1 MQGNKSAPGIPRP
14 EQHGDHRA
22 VPKPAWW
29 HKIALEKEG
38 VKSQFFTDKESTF
51 WSDAVKLIT
60 VHSIKGLEFGVV
72 FIIDL
77 NDKVLPYP
85 VISSDLL
92 PKRKISDSGE
102 LFQDLIDIP
111 IQPTWTKHA
120 IF

>member
-1 MQGNKSAPGIPRP
+1 
-14 EQHGDHRA
+14 
-22 VPKPAWW
+22 
-29 HKIALEKEG
+29 
-38 VKSQFFTDKESTF
+38 
-51 WSDAVKLIT
+51 

-111 IQPTWTKHA
+111 IQPT
-120 IF
+120 